1 MLHDRPQRLP
11 PCALPLAAVARK
23 EHSLRCA
30 SGISPGAG
38 GSGGTHAG
46 DARVAAA
53 RPCLSVSAPHA
64 RARTSSGG
72 RCAAPPAP
80 APLPL
85 RCLHAEDRATG
96 RPGHH
101 AMRASC
107 SVTVWKKTN
116 ARVRACR
123 GGIARLSTS
132 WRVGREWAVDLL
144 RVGVP
149 KFERAEVPCRHRF
162 FSGVLASMKNDVRC

>member
-101 AMRASC
+101 AMRACDASLC
-107 SVTVWKKTN
+107 L
-116 ARVRACR
+116 RVRRLLQPAALRSGRRRTRAYGHVAVESR
-123 GGIARLSTS
+123 GCPPLGALDGSGLSTS
-132 WRVGREWAVDLL
+132 
-144 RVGVP
+144 
-149 KFERAEVPCRHRF
+149 
-162 FSGVLASMKNDVRC
+162 